1 MPGELMNS
9 IKTIAE
15 KVAGYVNDAAELS
28 VVTEYMD
35 TGAIDA
41 ASARPAATTII
52 KLDGDC
58 KCVVPVHRAADG
70 SEVEIDAA
78 LFELHQRNVDAA
90 IEYRARMIQA
100 LLQTVKDIANR

>member
-90 IEYRARMIQA
+90 IEDRKS
-100 LLQTVKDIANR
+100 VV